1 MVKQNSMLKSARMQK
16 SWTPEFV
23 SKQVGVS
30 RSTYIRWETGMQM
43 PRLSSLDALCK
54 VFEMSPAEL
63 GFVHPSSSS
72 MLDGAERDG
81 ATEELTGGESG
92 ASSELHDESADLADL
107 SVSLA
112 HWSAGLASCWQWYVA
127 GGQTELERLVP
138 AYLAR
143 LARPTLMP
151 GPDQRAA
158 ASLASQVYQLIAVL
172 AMQRCDFSSAQSNG
186 TQAVVYAQLAKDW
199 NVYVAAQL
207 RLATIFSARKRIGSA
222 LIAYNDAL
230 RRINVDNDNISPVL
244 HSWIFA
250 GLAEI
255 QATMGR
261 EAEALQFLKL
271 AMAVFPTQLE
281 PDAYLPYA
289 SCDRSM
295 LYLYQ
300 GLVFLRLGQ
309 PKMAWE
315 AFAQVDELRPPPPER
330 IRADFLKY
338 KAYTSLVLGNMIQ
351 SCIYLEAA
359 VKAAL
364 SINSE
369 LVFGEIYDIYE
380 HILALWGQE
389 PRVRALAR
397 LFQK

>member
-1 MVKQNSMLKSARMQK
+1 MAKHNSMLKSARIKK

-23 SKQVGVS
+23 SKQIGVS
-30 RSTYIRWETGMQM
+30 RNTYIRWETGTQM
-43 PRLSSLDALCK
+43 PRLSSLDALCRF
-54 VFEMSPAEL
+54 FEMSPTEL
-63 GFVHPSSSS
+63 GFAHSAALNMAGAAPDDRGDCAAADETQ
-72 MLDGAERDG
+72 DGSVDLPASLEYW
-81 ATEELTGGESG
+81 TTG
-92 ASSELHDESADLADL
+92 L
-107 SVSLA
+107 V
-112 HWSAGLASCWQWYVA
+112 SCWQWYMI

-138 AYLAR
+138 TYLAR
-143 LARPTLMP
+143 LSRPTLMP
-151 GPDQRAA
+151 GPEQRVA
-158 ASLASQVYQLIAVL
+158 ASLTSQVYQLLAML

-199 NVYVAAQL
+199 NMYVAAQL

-230 RRINVDNDNISPVL
+230 HRINVDNDHISPVL

-261 EAEALQFLKL
+261 EAEALQLLKL
-271 AMAVFPTQLE
+271 AIAVFPSEADEASSFLSY
-281 PDAYLPYA
+281 AY
-289 SCDRSM
+289 CDRSM

-309 PKMAWE
+309 PKLAWE
-315 AFAQVDELRPPPPER
+315 AFAQVDALRPPPPER

-359 VKAAL
+359 AKAAL
-364 SINSE
+364 AINSE
-369 LVFGEIYDIYE
+369 LIFGEIYVCYE

-389 PRVRALAR
+389 PRVRALAM

>member
-1 MVKQNSMLKSARMQK
+1 MVKQNNILRSVRIQK

-30 RSTYIRWETGMQM
+30 RGTYTRWEAGTQV
-43 PRLSSLDALCK
+43 PRLSSLHALCK

-63 GFVHPSSSS
+63 GFVNLSTTN
-72 MLDGAERDG
+72 GTNRDNVTKEP
-81 ATEELTGGESG
+81 APEEL
-92 ASSELHDESADLADL
+92 AAVDEIQDEPVDL
-107 SVSLA
+107 SASLA
-112 HWSAGLASCWQWYVA
+112 HWSTGLASCWQWYMA
-127 GGQTELERLVP
+127 GGQAELERLVP
-138 AYLAR
+138 AYLAH

-158 ASLASQVYQLIAVL
+158 ASLTSQVYQLIAVL

-199 NVYVAAQL
+199 NMYVAAQL
-207 RLATIFSARKRIGSA
+207 RLATIFSARKHVGSA

-230 RRINVDNDNISPVL
+230 RRITSENDAISPVL

-271 AMAVFPTQLE
+271 AMAVFPPQLE
-281 PDAYLPYA
+281 LTAHLSYA

-309 PKMAWE
+309 PKLAWE
-315 AFAQVDELRPPPPER
+315 AFSQVDELRPPPPER

-338 KAYTSLVLGNMIQ
+338 KAYTSLALGNMIQ

-359 VKAAL
+359 ARAAL
-364 SINSE
+364 AINSE
-369 LVFGEIYDIYE
+369 LIFGDIYDIYE

-389 PRVRALAR
+389 PRVRALAM

>member
-1 MVKQNSMLKSARMQK
+1 MVKQNSMLKSARMKK

-23 SKQVGVS
+23 SKRVGVS
-30 RSTYIRWETGMQM
+30 RNTYIRWETGIQT

-63 GFVHPSSSS
+63 GFSHARAWNGMDKEGAAEGLTMEAPSAGSQ
-72 MLDGAERDG
+72 
-81 ATEELTGGESG
+81 
-92 ASSELHDESADLADL
+92 DEPTDDQEDLKDLAA
-107 SVSLA
+107 SLA
-112 HWSAGLASCWQWYVA
+112 HWSSGLASCWQWYMA

-138 AYLAR
+138 AYLTR

-151 GPDQRAA
+151 GPDQKVA
-158 ASLASQVYQLIAVL
+158 ASLASQVYQLIAIL
-172 AMQRCDFSSAQSNG
+172 ALQRGDFSSAQSNG

-230 RRINVDNDNISPVL
+230 RRINVDNDHISPVL

-271 AMAVFPTQLE
+271 AMAVFPVELE
-281 PDAYLPYA
+281 PGAYLPYA
-289 SCDRSM
+289 SCDRSL

-309 PKMAWE
+309 PKLAWE

-359 VKAAL
+359 ARAAFA
-364 SINSE
+364 INSE

-389 PRVRALAR
+389 PRVKALAM

>member
-1 MVKQNSMLKSARMQK
+1 MVKHNSMLRSARIKK

-23 SKQVGVS
+23 SKQIGVS
-30 RSTYIRWETGMQM
+30 RNTYIRWEAGAQM
-43 PRLSSLDALCK
+43 PRLSSLDALCR
-54 VFEMSPAEL
+54 VFEMSPTEL
-63 GFVHPSSSS
+63 GFAHSGVLNVADAA
-72 MLDGAERDG
+72 LDDQGERS
-81 ATEELTGGESG
+81 T
-92 ASSELHDESADLADL
+92 HDETQDGTVDLPA
-107 SVSLA
+107 SLEY
-112 HWSAGLASCWQWYVA
+112 WTTGLVSCWQWYMI

-138 AYLAR
+138 TYLAR
-143 LARPTLMP
+143 LSRPTLMP
-151 GPDQRAA
+151 GPDQKVA
-158 ASLASQVYQLIAVL
+158 ASLTSQVYQLLAML

-199 NVYVAAQL
+199 NMYVAAQL
-207 RLATIFSARKRIGSA
+207 RLATIFSARKRVGSA

-230 RRINVDNDNISPVL
+230 HRINVDNDHISPVL

-261 EAEALQFLKL
+261 EAEALQLLKL
-271 AMAVFPTQLE
+271 AIAVFPSEADEASAFLSY
-281 PDAYLPYA
+281 AY
-289 SCDRSM
+289 CDRSM

-309 PKMAWE
+309 PKLAWE
-315 AFAQVDELRPPPPER
+315 AFAQIDALRPPPPER
-330 IRADFLKY
+330 IRAEFLKY

-359 VKAAL
+359 AKAAL
-364 SINSE
+364 AINSE
-369 LVFGEIYDIYE
+369 LIFGEIYVFYE

-389 PRVRALAR
+389 PRVRALAM

>member
-1 MVKQNSMLKSARMQK
+1 MLRSARMQK
-16 SWTPEFV
+16 SWTSDFV

-30 RSTYIRWETGMQM
+30 RSTYIRWETGMQI
-43 PRLSSLDALCK
+43 PRLSSLNALCK
-54 VFEMSPAEL
+54 VFGMSPVEL
-63 GFVHPSSSS
+63 GFARSSTENGAGP
-72 MLDGAERDG
+72 DGASKEQT
-81 ATEELTGGESG
+81 TEEPTAVNEI
-92 ASSELHDESADLADL
+92 EDELADL
-107 SVSLA
+107 SASLA
-112 HWSAGLASCWQWYVA
+112 HWSTGMASCWQWYMA
-127 GGQTELERLVP
+127 GGQAELERLVP
-138 AYLAR
+138 AYLTR

-158 ASLASQVYQLIAVL
+158 ASLTSQVYQLIAVL
-172 AMQRCDFSSAQSNG
+172 AMQRCDFSSAQANG

-199 NVYVAAQL
+199 NMYVAAQL
-207 RLATIFSARKRIGSA
+207 RLATIFSARKHIGSA

-230 RRINVDNDNISPVL
+230 RLISSENNTISPVL
-244 HSWIFA
+244 HSWVFA

-261 EAEALQFLKL
+261 ETEALQFLKL

-281 PDAYLPYA
+281 PSASLPYA

-309 PKMAWE
+309 PKVAWE

-359 VKAAL
+359 ARAAL
-364 SINSE
+364 AIDSE
-369 LVFGEIYDIYE
+369 LIFGDIYDIYE

-389 PRVRALAR
+389 PRVKALAM

>member
-1 MVKQNSMLKSARMQK
+1 MVKQNSMLKFARMRK

-30 RSTYIRWETGMQM
+30 RNTYIRWETGTQR

-63 GFVHPSSSS
+63 GFSRSHGLNGVDK
-72 MLDGAERDG
+72 DGVA
-81 ATEELTGGESG
+81 EELTSG
-92 ASSELHDESADLADL
+92 TASAGSQDDPEDLADL
-107 SVSLA
+107 AASLA
-112 HWSAGLASCWQWYVA
+112 HWSAGLASCWQWYMG

-138 AYLAR
+138 AYLTR
-143 LARPTLMP
+143 LARPTLVP
-151 GPDQRAA
+151 GPDQKVA

-172 AMQRCDFSSAQSNG
+172 ALQRGDLSSAQSNG

-271 AMAVFPTQLE
+271 AMAVFPIELE
-281 PDAYLPYA
+281 PGAYLPYA
-289 SCDRSM
+289 SCDRSL

-309 PKMAWE
+309 PKLAWE

-359 VKAAL
+359 ARAAFA
-364 SINSE
+364 INSE
-369 LVFGEIYDIYE
+369 LVFGEIYGIYE

-389 PRVRALAR
+389 PRVKALAM

>member
-1 MVKQNSMLKSARMQK
+1 MV
-16 SWTPEFV
+16 
-23 SKQVGVS
+23 
-30 RSTYIRWETGMQM
+30 
-43 PRLSSLDALCK
+43 
-54 VFEMSPAEL
+54 
-63 GFVHPSSSS
+63 
-72 MLDGAERDG
+72 
-81 ATEELTGGESG
+81 
-92 ASSELHDESADLADL
+92 
-107 SVSLA
+107 
-112 HWSAGLASCWQWYVA
+112 SCWQWYMA

-138 AYLAR
+138 AYLAH

-151 GPDQRAA
+151 GPDQKLA
-158 ASLASQVYQLIAVL
+158 ASLTSQVYQLIAML
-172 AMQRCDFSSAQSNG
+172 AMQRCDFSVAQSNG

-199 NVYVAAQL
+199 NMYVAAQL

-230 RRINVDNDNISPVL
+230 HRINVDNHHISPVL

-271 AMAVFPTQLE
+271 AITVFPAE
-281 PDAYLPYA
+281 PEAPSFLPYA
-289 SCDRSM
+289 YCDHSM

-300 GLVFLRLGQ
+300 GLVFLHLGQ
-309 PKMAWE
+309 PRLAWE
-315 AFAQVDELRPPPPER
+315 AFAQVDALRPPPPER
-330 IRADFLKY
+330 IRAEFLKY

-359 VKAAL
+359 AKAAL
-364 SINSE
+364 AINSE
-369 LVFGEIYDIYE
+369 LVFGEIYVFYE

-389 PRVRALAR
+389 PRVRALAM

>member
-1 MVKQNSMLKSARMQK
+1 MVKQNDMLKSARIKK

-30 RSTYIRWETGMQM
+30 RNTYIRWETGTQM

-54 VFEMSPAEL
+54 VFEMSPVEL
-63 GFVHPSSSS
+63 GFVRSPVNSAGSV
-72 MLDGAERDG
+72 AEEP
-81 ATEELTGGESG
+81 TSEEPALSN
-92 ASSELHDESADLADL
+92 ELQDEPADLHA
-107 SVSLA
+107 SLA
-112 HWSAGLASCWQWYVA
+112 YWSTGLASCWQWYIA

-138 AYLAR
+138 AYLTR
-143 LARPTLMP
+143 LARPTLVP
-151 GPDQRAA
+151 GPDQKAA
-158 ASLASQVYQLIAVL
+158 ASLTSQVYQLIAVL

-230 RRINVDNDNISPVL
+230 RRINVNNDNISPVL
-244 HSWIFA
+244 HSWIFV

-271 AMAVFPTQLE
+271 AMAVFPLQLE
-281 PDAYLPYA
+281 PGDYLPYA
-289 SCDRSM
+289 SCDRSL

-330 IRADFLKY
+330 IRAEFLKY

-359 VKAAL
+359 ARAAL
-364 SINSE
+364 TINSE

-389 PRVRALAR
+389 PRVKALAM

>member
-1 MVKQNSMLKSARMQK
+1 MVEQNSMLRSARIKK

-23 SKQVGVS
+23 SQRVGVR

-43 PRLSSLDALCK
+43 PRLSSLNALCQ
-54 VFEMSPAEL
+54 VFEMSAAEL
-63 GFVHPSSSS
+63 GFARPATTNSASQ
-72 MLDGAERDG
+72 DET
-81 ATEELTGGESG
+81 TEEQTREEPTTAGET
-92 ASSELHDESADLADL
+92 EDELADL
-107 SVSLA
+107 SESLA
-112 HWSAGLASCWQWYVA
+112 HWSTGLASCWQWYMA
-127 GGQTELERLVP
+127 GGQAELERLVP
-138 AYLAR
+138 AYLTR

-151 GPDQRAA
+151 GPDQRMA
-158 ASLASQVYQLIAVL
+158 ASLTSQVYQLIAVL

-199 NVYVAAQL
+199 NMYVAAQL
-207 RLATIFSARKRIGSA
+207 RLATIFSARKHIGSA

-230 RRINVDNDNISPVL
+230 RLINEKNTISPVL

-255 QATMGR
+255 QAMMGR
-261 EAEALQFLKL
+261 EVEALQFLKL
-271 AMAVFPTQLE
+271 AIAVFPTQLE
-281 PDAYLPYA
+281 PAAYLPYA

-309 PKMAWE
+309 PKVAWE
-315 AFAQVDELRPPPPER
+315 AFSQVDELRPPPPER

-359 VKAAL
+359 ARAAL
-364 SINSE
+364 AIDSE
-369 LVFGEIYDIYE
+369 LIFGDIYDIYE

-389 PRVRALAR
+389 PRVKALAM